1 MDVLNAAESGEE
13 KALLI
18 ALRDAVATAIDDN
31 PPARD
36 LASLSRRLIE
46 ISRELKALEQEETE
60 AQDDRITAD
69 EAFDPQAL

>member
-18 ALRDAVATAIDDN
+18 ALRASIATAIDDN

-60 AQDDRITAD
+60 AQDDRIAAD
-69 EAFDPQAL
+69 EAFNPQAL